1 MIVELTEKMIQD
13 AFAKTGVDQKY
24 YPQYEAEA
32 KRLYKDHLEDEP
44 DDEETPFEKS
54 NVIRSLKETDC
65 YIAYYVEE
73 REKGHSQNWAHT
85 YADNNVWGGK
95 EDEIVQDVLDSME
108 EKERERELEI
118 HAKSIN
124 NDPVFVEYYISL
136 FKEHLSEPR
145 KIAERYCCA
154 YHRCIKEGKSV
165 CYAMNYA
172 ELVSSGED
180 VDEYCSLYAEICDYA
195 EKNGVKTDPSGF
207 AYACADAYVNGLI
220 LKFHHLEETF
230 EEDWQHEFLSKLLD
244 RVMRE
249 QEAEVDSSTF
259 DTVSARWKTHEE
271 EIWDIMY
278 PEGIDDGFSL
288 PED

>member
-1 MIVELTEKMIQD
+1 MVVELTEKMIQD
-13 AFAKTGVDQKY
+13 AFAKTGIDKKY

-44 DDEETPFEKS
+44 DDEGTTFENS
-54 NVIRSLKETDC
+54 IVIRSLKETDC

-73 REKGHSQNWAHT
+73 REKGHSHNWAHA
-85 YADNNVWGGK
+85 YADNKVWGGK

-124 NDPVFVEYYISL
+124 NDPVFVEYYICV

-172 ELVSSGED
+172 ELVSSGEY

-195 EKNGVKTDPSGF
+195 EKHGVKTDPSGF

-220 LKFHHLEETF
+220 IKFHHLEESF
-230 EEDWQHEFLSKLLD
+230 KEDWQHEYLSKLLD

-249 QEAEVDSSTF
+249 QEAEVDSSTLS
-259 DTVSARWKTHEE
+259 TRRKTHEE
-271 EIWDIMY
+271 VIWDMMY

>member
-1 MIVELTEKMIQD
+1 MVVELTEKIIQD
-13 AFAKTGVDQKY
+13 AFAKTGIDQKY
-24 YPQYEAEA
+24 YPQYHSMAINRYEAFQN
-32 KRLYKDHLEDEP
+32 DNP
-44 DDEETPFEKS
+44 DSEETPES
-54 NVIRSLKETDC
+54 ECNAIVSLKLADEYISIYATETK
-65 YIAYYVEE
+65 
-73 REKGHSQNWAHT
+73 KGHCHEWSHF
-85 YADNNVWGGK
+85 YAFDCLSIGT
-95 EDEIVQDVLDSME
+95 DDMHLHSAFDSLE
-108 EKERERELEI
+108 ENERERELEI

-124 NDPVFVEYYISL
+124 NDPVFVEYYISV

-172 ELVSSGED
+172 ELVSSGEY

-195 EKNGVKTDPSGF
+195 EKHGVKTDPSGF
-207 AYACADAYVNGLI
+207 AFACADAYVNGLI

-244 RVMRE
+244 REMRE

-259 DTVSARWKTHEE
+259 DVPSTRRKTHKE
-271 EIWDIMY
+271 DTLDMMF
-278 PEGIDDGFSL
+278 PDGIDDGFSL